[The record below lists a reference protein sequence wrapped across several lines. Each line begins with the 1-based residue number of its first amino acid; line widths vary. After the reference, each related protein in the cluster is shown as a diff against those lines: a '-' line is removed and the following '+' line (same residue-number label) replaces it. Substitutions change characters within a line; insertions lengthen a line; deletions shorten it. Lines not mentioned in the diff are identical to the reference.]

1 MLTSCANITS
11 LSSRAT
17 TTLRIIESS
26 RTKLLNSVDMDTR
39 EPIKNNLDELREQL
53 DGGRMRLAQI
63 MVNSLHPSEVAR
75 LLESLPHK
83 KRSMLW
89 ELVDPE
95 IEGDVLVEVSDEV
108 RDGLIEGMQTE
119 ELIAA
124 AEGMEVDD
132 LADLLVDLPETVT
145 QEVLQSLDKQDQE
158 RVRQVLSYD
167 EESAGGLMNVDIV
180 TVRPDVTLEVV
191 CRYLRAVGEVSDGT
205 DSIYVVSRDDSY
217 IGSLYLSTILTSDPL
232 NMVADVMHTDV
243 TPISADTLSA
253 QVVWEFENRD
263 LLSAPVVDDNFRV
276 LGRITVD
283 DVVDVIRDEA
293 EHSLM
298 GAAGLDEEDD
308 MFAPVVKSASR
319 RALWLG
325 INLCTAF
332 LAAAVV
338 DQFQTALTEI
348 VLLAVLMPVVPS
360 MGGVAGTQSLTI
372 ITRAMALGQINKD
385 NAIGILRKE
394 FMVGLLNGIG
404 WAIVVS
410 LLTFLWLGEWKIGG
424 IIGAAIIINMVFA
437 ALAGFSIPLI
447 LKRMKI
453 DPALGGGVVLT
464 TITDVIGYATFLG
477 LGAAVYL

>member
-1 MLTSCANITS
+1 MEAP
-11 LSSRAT
+11 
-17 TTLRIIESS
+17 EH
-26 RTKLLNSVDMDTR
+26 TKDNH
-39 EPIKNNLDELREQL
+39 EELRQLL
-53 DGGRMRLAQI
+53 DGGRMRSARV

-75 LLESLPHK
+75 LLESLPRK

-89 ELVDPE
+89 ELVDSE

-108 RDGLIEGMQTE
+108 RDGLIEGMQTAD
-119 ELIAA
+119 LIAA

-132 LADLLVDLPETVT
+132 LADLLIDLPETVT
-145 QEVLQSLDKQDQE
+145 QEVLQSLDKQDHE
-158 RVRQVLSYD
+158 RVQQVLAYD

-191 CRYLRAVGEVSDGT
+191 TRYLRFVGEIPDGT
-205 DSIYVVSRDDSY
+205 DSLFVVSRDNSY
-217 IGSLYLSTILTSDPL
+217 IGSLFLSRLLTGDPDE
-232 NMVADVMHTDV
+232 MVANVMSTDT
-243 TPISADTLSA
+243 TPIPAQTPST

-263 LLSAPVVDDNFRV
+263 LLSAPVVDDEFRV

-298 GAAGLDEEDD
+298 SAAGLDEEDD
-308 MFAPVVKSASR
+308 MFAPVVQSAGR

-325 INLCTAF
+325 VNLATAF

-338 DQFQTALTEI
+338 DQFQTTLDTI

-372 ITRAMALGQINKD
+372 ITRAIALGQINKG
-385 NAIGILRKE
+385 NAAWILRKE
-394 FMVGLLNGIG
+394 LMVGILNGIG

-410 LLTFLWLGEWKIGG
+410 LFTYWWFGNWKIGG
-424 IIGAAIIINMVFA
+424 IIGAALIINLFVA

-447 LKRMKI
+447 LKRLNV
-453 DPALGGGVVLT
+453 DPALAGGVVLT
-464 TITDVIGYATFLG
+464 TVTDVIGYAAFLG
-477 LGAAVYL
+477 LGAALLL